1 MPHTNVMVQPNYIPE
16 NGGGLLMTEKPAKVS
31 IKSVKPGKK
40 KLTVVWKKV
49 SGAKGYRIQIATNR
63 KFTKGLKQYKV
74 SAKTLKKVIKK
85 LKSKKIYYIR
95 IAAWNSNDKGEA
107 KNGKY
112 SAIKKI
118 KIK

>member
-1 MPHTNVMVQPNYIPE
+1 MQRDTPF
-16 NGGGLLMTEKPAKVS
+16 
-31 IKSVKPGKK
+31 
-40 KLTVVWKKV
+40 
-49 SGAKGYRIQIATNR
+49 QIAANR

-74 SAKTLKKVIKK
+74 SAKTVKKVVKK
-85 LKSKKIYYIR
+85 LKSRMIYYIR
-95 IAAWNSNDKGEA
+95 IAAWNSNDKGEV